1 MKKLAIRLLIALLVL
16 IVLAVLAA
24 RFFLDGA
31 IRRGVETVGPMVT
44 KVDVKLAG
52 VSLSLLSGSG
62 KITGLVVGNPEGY
75 KTPSAIQVGRASLAV
90 QPGSIFSDK
99 VVIRSVDVQAP
110 EITLE
115 TDLKGNNLSKIIAN
129 VDETT
134 GGADKAKPSGPAQKK
149 ASKKLQVDDFRI
161 TGGKIHVSVTALGGQ
176 SVTVPLPEIHL
187 TGLGQGPEGITA
199 AELTKTVLHS
209 IEKESIKAAS
219 GTVTDLSKQ
228 AANQLTKGLG
238 TNATGAVESVTK
250 GIGGLFKKK

>member
-110 EITLE
+110 EITFE

-134 GGADKAKPSGPAQKK
+134 GGADKAKPSDPAQKK

-250 GIGGLFKKK
+250 GSGGLFKKK

>member
-75 KTPSAIQVGRASLAV
+75 KTPSAIQVGSASLAV

-110 EITLE
+110 EITFE

-134 GGADKAKPSGPAQKK
+134 GGADKAKPSDPTQKK